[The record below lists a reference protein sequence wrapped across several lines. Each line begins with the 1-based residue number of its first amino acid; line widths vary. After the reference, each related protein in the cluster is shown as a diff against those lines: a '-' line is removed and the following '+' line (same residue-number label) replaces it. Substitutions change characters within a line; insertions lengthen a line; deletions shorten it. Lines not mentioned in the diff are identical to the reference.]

1 MLPKLFISDI
11 RACCCA
17 AGHHFNVNET
27 PEQHVHKFQLVMSK
41 SKKRKRQTN
50 VVMTDA
56 STNLG
61 VI

>member
-1 MLPKLFISDI
+1 MLPKLFISNI

-41 SKKRKRQTN
+41 SKKKKEADKCCN
-50 VVMTDA
+50 D
-56 STNLG
+56 
-61 VI
+61 